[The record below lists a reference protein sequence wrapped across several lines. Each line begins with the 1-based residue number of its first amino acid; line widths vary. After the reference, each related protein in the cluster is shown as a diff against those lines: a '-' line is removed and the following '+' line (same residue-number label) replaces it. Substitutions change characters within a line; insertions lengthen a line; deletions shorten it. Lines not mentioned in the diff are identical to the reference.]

1 MDEDNRPDPDTLLA
15 AAQRENRGRMK
26 IFLGSAPGVGKT
38 YAMLEAA
45 RQHLREG
52 LDVVAGVVETHG
64 RAETQRLLEGIE
76 VLPSLTMEYR
86 GHTFVEMD
94 LDALLARRPKLALVD
109 ELAHTNIPGSRHL
122 KRWQD
127 VDELLAAG
135 IDVYT
140 TLNIQHLESL
150 NDVVEQITSVK
161 VRETLPDHVLAR
173 ADEIELIDLPPHELI
188 KRLHEGKV
196 YVVEQAGRAVTNF
209 FTPGNLT
216 ALRELA
222 LRHAAERVDAQMV
235 DYMRAHAI
243 AGPWPTRERLI
254 VYLENSRDAERLV
267 RAAMRAAERRN
278 ADWIAVTVDT
288 PTGKQISDL
297 DFDRMAQALR
307 LATQLGGDTAQLLGE
322 DPVREVLEFAQ
333 DRNATQIV
341 IGRGRERAWAPST
354 FQRFVDQ
361 AKDYTIV
368 VIGKGDQAPV
378 SPPKRPAAPGGMT
391 RAEAVGYVL
400 SAAAAAAAT
409 GLGLLA
415 ERWLPSPNVI
425 TLYMTAVLV
434 VASRLGLKPAILTSF
449 ASFLA
454 LNFFFIEPRGS
465 FSVADS
471 GQVVTLLLF
480 LAASLIVSNMA
491 GRLRQQIVMSRKN
504 ARRTA
509 NLYDFERRVT
519 SAATQDDVHWAVVH
533 HVATTINGKSILLTP
548 ERDGLAVV
556 AGYPPEDQIDDK
568 SQAAAEWAWKHDKVA
583 GRGSATLPAALW
595 LFLPLKTAHRSV
607 GVLGVQMAE
616 DADLPSIEQ
625 MQLLEALADQAAIAI
640 ERSDLMADIEAA
652 KVVTERERLRSAL
665 LSSLSHDLRTPLV
678 SIMGSASSLLSYDAM
693 LDETKRH
700 DLAQTIQ
707 DEAERL
713 NRFVQN
719 LLDMTRLG
727 AGSLKPRLDWADLH
741 DIVASALSRAQ
752 KLARNH
758 TLKVELPADLPLLHV
773 DSVLLEQVF
782 FNLLDNA
789 SKYSPPETTI
799 KLWAMAARDHITV
812 EVADQ
817 GPGIAEADREKVFDM
832 FYRVRQGDNQVAGTG
847 LGLAICRGIVEAHGG
862 TIRAEPGMN
871 GAGTCIV
878 ITLPRPDTPLPST
891 PDDPGTVGET

>member
-1 MDEDNRPDPDTLLA
+1 MTDANRPNPDTLLA
-15 AAQRENRGRMK
+15 AAQRENRGRLK
-26 IFLGSAPGVGKT
+26 IFLGAAPGVGKT

-45 RQHLREG
+45 LQHLREG
-52 LDVVAGVVETHG
+52 LDVVAGVIESHG
-64 RAETQRLLEGIE
+64 RAETERLFQGIE
-76 VLPSLTMEYR
+76 ALPHLKVEYR
-86 GHTFVEMD
+86 GHAFVEMD
-94 LDALLARRPKLALVD
+94 LDALLARHPKLALVD

-150 NDVVEQITSVK
+150 NDVIERITGVK
-161 VRETLPDHVLAR
+161 VRETLPDHVLAK

-196 YVVEQAGRAVTNF
+196 YVAEQAGRAVHNF

-243 AGPWPTRERLI
+243 AGPWPARERMV
-254 VYLENSRDAERLV
+254 VYLENGKDAERLV
-267 RAAMRAAERRN
+267 RVAKRAAERRN

-288 PTGKQISDL
+288 PASRTVSDTE
-297 DFDRMAQALR
+297 FDRMAQAMR

-322 DPVREVLEFAQ
+322 DPVQEVLAFAQ

-341 IGRGRERAWAPST
+341 VGRGRERSWWESRASATAQHFVSRAGEYTVVVVGHGGGDVLPQPAKASTPVAPA
-354 FQRFVDQ
+354 Q
-361 AKDYTIV
+361 
-368 VIGKGDQAPV
+368 P
-378 SPPKRPAAPGGMT
+378 
-391 RAEAVGYVL
+391 ELLGYAL
-400 SAAAAAAAT
+400 GLIAAALAT

-415 ERWLPSPNVI
+415 ERWMPSANAI
-425 TLYMTAVLV
+425 TLYLTAVLI
-434 VASRLGLKPAILTSF
+434 VASKLGLRPALA
-449 ASFLA
+449 ASIACFLS
-454 LNFFFIEPRGS
+454 LNFFFIEPRGT

-471 GQVVTLLLF
+471 GQVITLFLF
-480 LAASLIVSNMA
+480 LAAALIVSNMA
-491 GRLRQQIVMSRKN
+491 GRLRTQIQMSRKN

-509 NLYDFERRVT
+509 NLYDFERKVT
-519 SAATQDDVHWAVVH
+519 GAAAQDDVHWAVVH
-533 HVATTINGKSILLTP
+533 HVATTINGKSILLVQ
-548 ERDGLAVV
+548 EKEELLVV

-568 SQAAAEWAWKHDKVA
+568 SQAAAEWAWKHDKIA

-595 LFLPLKTAHRSV
+595 LFLPLKTVHRSV
-607 GVLGVQMAE
+607 GVLGVQMTE
-616 DADLPSIEQ
+616 DADIPSTEQ
-625 MQLLEALADQAAIAI
+625 LQLLEALADQAAIAI
-640 ERSDLMADIEAA
+640 ERTALMADIEAA
-652 KVVTERERLRSAL
+652 KVMTERERLRSAL

-678 SIMGSASSLLSYDAM
+678 SIMGSASSLLNYDSM
-693 LDETKRH
+693 LDASKRKE
-700 DLAQTIQ
+700 LAQTIQ

-727 AGSLKPRLDWADLH
+727 AGALKPRLDWADLH
-741 DIVASALSRAQ
+741 DIVGAATERA
-752 KLARNH
+752 KRLLRNH
-758 TLKVELPADLPLLHV
+758 TLKVDLPADLPLVHV
-773 DSVLLEQVF
+773 DSILMEQVF

-789 SKYSPPETTI
+789 CKYSPPNTAI
-799 KLWAMAARDHITV
+799 KLWAMMARDHLSI

-817 GPGIAEADREKVFDM
+817 GPGIPPEDQEKVFDM

-847 LGLAICRGIVEAHGG
+847 LGLAICRGIIEAHGG
-862 TIRAEPGMN
+862 AIRAESGMN
-871 GAGTCIV
+871 GAGACIV
-878 ITLPRPDTPLPST
+878 ITLPRPTIPAP
-891 PDDPGTVGET
+891 ETKEDES